1 MMAKHTDRA
10 DAAAMRRATGAAVAA
25 GGSAGACLR
34 YGVGLLLPFHPVTGF
49 PWATLAVNLAGCL
62 FLGWFFTWV
71 QERPGLS
78 PVWKPLL
85 GTGLTGA
92 TTTFST
98 FAVEALELFAA
109 HRYAAAALYL
119 TVSIGFGLGL
129 ARLGMCW
136 AARSKPAGA
145 LQEGRR

>member
-1 MMAKHTDRA
+1 
-10 DAAAMRRATGAAVAA
+10 MRRAAGAAVAA

-34 YGVGLLLPFHPVTGF
+34 YGIGLLLPFDPSAGF

-62 FLGWFFTWV
+62 FLGWFFTWLH
-71 QERPGLS
+71 ERPGLS
-78 PVWKPLL
+78 PLWKPLL

-98 FAVEALELFAA
+98 FAVEALDLFAA
-109 HRYAAAALYL
+109 QRYAVAVIYL
-119 TVSIGFGLGL
+119 TASIGLGL
-129 ARLGMCW
+129 RLAWLGMRW

-145 LQEGRR
+145 CEEGQR

>member
-1 MMAKHTDRA
+1 MAKHTDRA
-10 DAAAMRRATGAAVAA
+10 EAAAMRRAAGAAVAA

-34 YGVGLLLPFHPVTGF
+34 YGIGLLVPFDPPAGF

-62 FLGWFFTWV
+62 FLGWFFTWL

-78 PVWKPLL
+78 PLWKPLL

-98 FAVEALELFAA
+98 FAVEALDLFAA
-109 HRYAAAALYL
+109 QRYAAAMIYL
-119 TVSIGFGLGL
+119 TASIGLGLGL
-129 ARLGMCW
+129 AWLGMRW
-136 AARSKPAGA
+136 AGLSKPAGA
-145 LQEGRR
+145 CEEGRR

>member
-1 MMAKHTDRA
+1 MMPKHTDRTG
-10 DAAAMRRATGAAVAA
+10 AAARRRATGAAVAA

-34 YGVGLLLPFHPVTGF
+34 YGIGLLLPFHPAAGF

-62 FLGWFFTWV
+62 FLGWFFTWLT
-71 QERPGLS
+71 ERPGLS
-78 PVWKPLL
+78 PLWKPLL

-109 HRYAAAALYL
+109 HRYAVAAIYL
-119 TVSIGFGLGL
+119 TASIGFGLGL
-129 ARLGMCW
+129 AWLGMRW
-136 AARSKPAGA
+136 AERSKPARA
-145 LQEGRR
+145 CEEGRR

>member
-1 MMAKHTDRA
+1 MMPKHADRA
-10 DAAAMRRATGAAVAA
+10 GATAMRRATGAAVAA

-34 YGVGLLLPFHPVTGF
+34 YGIGLLLPFHPAAGF
-49 PWATLAVNLAGCL
+49 PWGTLAVNLAGCL
-62 FLGWFFTWV
+62 FLGWFFTWLT
-71 QERPGLS
+71 QRPGLS
-78 PVWKPLL
+78 PLWKPLL

-109 HRYAAAALYL
+109 QRYAVAAIYL
-119 TVSIGFGLGL
+119 TASIGFGLGL
-129 ARLGMCW
+129 AWLGMRW

-145 LQEGRR
+145 LEEGRR